1 MAFRWSTDSTIA
13 AIAVLIG
20 AAGSLT
26 YNAMHYGALNQ
37 QVTTVATQQTITDN
51 QVQLI
56 LQHEAARDQKL
67 DDMIQRLD
75 RIEKDVK
82 P

>member
-1 MAFRWSTDSTIA
+1 MKWQWTMETTVAAAAVGITALGGLMAD
-13 AIAVLIG
+13 V
-20 AAGSLT
+20 
-26 YNAMHYGALNQ
+26 MHYGALNQ
-37 QVTTVATQQTITDN
+37 QVSQISSQQTTTN
-51 QVQLI
+51 TQVQTI
-56 LQHEAARDQKL
+56 LTHEAARDQKL